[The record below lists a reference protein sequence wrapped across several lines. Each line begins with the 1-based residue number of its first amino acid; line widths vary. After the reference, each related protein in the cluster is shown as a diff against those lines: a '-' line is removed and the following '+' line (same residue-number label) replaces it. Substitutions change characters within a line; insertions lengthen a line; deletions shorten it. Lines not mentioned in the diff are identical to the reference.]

1 MSSFLSGYYYTR
13 GEVVALLVVVGVV
26 GAAALWALWRIGRSR
41 QAALEQA
48 LSEVRTRYDKEYFRA
63 LHDHLQSAIAHEV
76 VKGLDYI
83 SNRSQ
88 ETVQVHGQDGP
99 ALRDKQHRI
108 TAKAAEMAQHAVNIT
123 HLFAPEPVAAR
134 GELLNITGLVE
145 SVLRELYPYAQSK
158 GVTLR
163 PALEA
168 LEPVILDRDSA
179 LLALRNVIHNAIRYS
194 EPGRVVEVALSV
206 DRVEEEPERRVCVDV
221 KDRGC
226 GIQEAD
232 QGIVFDLR
240 RRGDGLIEAGSGL
253 GLYLAREAARRQGG
267 DLILVDSNLNRGSTF
282 RIIFPYTTPDL
293 GE

>member
-1 MSSFLSGYYYTR
+1 MSNFLSDYYYTR
-13 GEVVALLVVVGVV
+13 GEVVALLILVGVV
-26 GAAALWALWRIGRSR
+26 GAAALWALWRTGRR
-41 QAALEQA
+41 KQAALEQA
-48 LSEVRTRYDKEYFRA
+48 LSDARTRYDKGYFRA

-76 VKGLDYI
+76 VTGLDYI
-83 SNRSQ
+83 ANQSKS
-88 ETVQVHGQDGP
+88 TVEELAPDDTG
-99 ALRDKQHRI
+99 LRDKQHRI

-123 HLFAPEPVAAR
+123 HLFAPEPVVAP

-163 PALEA
+163 PDLEA

-194 EPGRVVEVALSV
+194 EPGRVVEVALFV
-206 DRVEEEPERRVCVDV
+206 ERLEEESGRRVCADV

-226 GIQEAD
+226 GIQEEAQD
-232 QGIVFDLR
+232 KVFDLR
-240 RRGDGLIEAGSGL
+240 KRGDGLIEPGSGL
-253 GLYLAREAARRQGG
+253 GLHLAREAARRQGG
-267 DLILVDSNLNRGSTF
+267 DLILVVSNLNQGSIF
-282 RIIFPYTTPDL
+282 RIIFPYSTPDL

>member
-1 MSSFLSGYYYTR
+1 MSSFLSDYYYTR
-13 GEVVALLVVVGVV
+13 GEVVALLILLGVV
-26 GAAALWALWRIGRSR
+26 GAAALWALWRIGRRR
-41 QAALEQA
+41 QATLEQA
-48 LSEVRTRYDKEYFRA
+48 LSEARTRYDKGYFRA

-83 SNRSQ
+83 SSRSQ
-88 ETVQVHGQDGP
+88 ETVAGLGQDET

-108 TAKAAEMAQHAVNIT
+108 TAKATEMAQHAVNIT
-123 HLFAPEPVAAR
+123 HLFAPEPVTAP
-134 GELLNITGLVE
+134 GELLNTTGLVG

-163 PALEA
+163 PDLETP
-168 LEPVILDRDSA
+168 EPVILDRDSV

-194 EPGRVVEVALSV
+194 EPGRVVEVVLF
-206 DRVEEEPERRVCVDV
+206 VEKLGEESGGRVCVEV

-226 GIQEAD
+226 GIQEEVQD
-232 QGIVFDLR
+232 RIFDLR
-240 RRGDGLIEAGSGL
+240 KRGDGLIEPGSGL

-267 DLILVDSNLNRGSTF
+267 DLILVASKPNQGSTL
-282 RIIFPYTTPDL
+282 RITFPYSMPDL